1 MRSQSKDRRLVQNK
15 TKKSDKGVA
24 DMTGGSGS
32 SGISSSFNFAG
43 SFNSNE
49 LIQNF

>member
-1 MRSQSKDRRLVQNK
+1 MQ
-15 TKKSDKGVA
+15 TKGKKNEKAVA

-32 SGISSSFNFAG
+32 SGCVSSSFNFHG

-49 LIQNF
+49 LLQNL

>member
-1 MRSQSKDRRLVQNK
+1 MVANK
-15 TKKSDKGVA
+15 PRKNEKGVA

-32 SGISSSFNFAG
+32 SGVSSSFNFAG

-49 LIQNF
+49 LMQNINNQN